1 MDTQGVCV
9 WGGGGVDEKA
19 NVLTPLL
26 HNYLTP
32 IPL

>member
-9 WGGGGVDEKA
+9 GGGDEKA

>member
-9 WGGGGVDEKA
+9 GGGGVDEKA